1 MFDPMKL
8 MNMLKKA
15 NDFKSKIESELK
27 NIKSQ
32 GTAGGDIVKINMNG
46 QFEVEEVT
54 INKDVFNQEDT
65 KFLEDLIMS
74 CVNDATKKI
83 KQSLIDKVKDMANG
97 LGFFK

>member
-1 MFDPMKL
+1 
-8 MNMLKKA
+8 
-15 NDFKSKIESELK
+15 
-27 NIKSQ
+27 
-32 GTAGGDIVKINMNG
+32 MNG